1 MKKSQLEIGA
11 RYGRLIV
18 SEDCGG
24 RPRKYLCTCECGE
37 QKEIVCYQ
45 LSSGKT
51 RSCGCLRDEELS
63 ERAKTHGQT
72 GTPTYKSWNEAKQ
85 RCHNPSNDKYKWY
98 GARGIEMCAKWRSD
112 FGAFIADMGERPEG
126 MTLDRMDVNG
136 NYEPSNCKWAT
147 PLEQGAN
154 KRNNRI
160 LVIGGESMHLSEAAR
175 RYGLKVGTIWRRLGL
190 GWTDEQAVKAVK
202 C

>member
-1 MKKSQLEIGA
+1 MKKNQLEIGR
-11 RYGRLIV
+11 RYGRLVVAEEI
-18 SEDCGG
+18 GG
-24 RPRKYLCTCECGE
+24 KPKKYLCICDCGVL
-37 QKEIVCYQ
+37 KEVVCYQ
-45 LSSGKT
+45 LSRGKT
-51 RSCGCLRDEELS
+51 RSCGCLRDEEFS
-63 ERAKTHGQT
+63 ERTTTHGQT

-85 RCHNPSNDKYKWY
+85 RCHNPNNDKYKWY
-98 GARGIEMCAKWRSD
+98 GARGIEMCAEWRAD
-112 FGAFIADMGERPEG
+112 FCSFVADMGERPEG
-126 MTLDRMDVNG
+126 MTLDRKDVNG

-175 RYGLKVGTIWRRLGL
+175 RYNLKVGTIWRRLGL
-190 GWTDEQAVKAVK
+190 GWTDEQAVRAVK